1 MARGQ
6 DRGRGWGRN
15 QPILPIG
22 SSISSQMNNDL
33 SFTSPEIGGFN
44 GTVISN
50 ASMATNSDPPIA
62 NVSSADLGASVRVT
76 RRLELTDCENSPE
89 NSWTSLFAKTE
100 NRKKGMSLNYIPPII
115 VEGKTKVKLDETEID
130 RNKELWKNSLIVYVA
145 GGDPYFSYMSSFID
159 NFGRKLLHLAYF
171 FMMMDILW
179 CVSKIKLIG
188 RVSC

>member
-100 NRKKGMSLNYIPPII
+100 NRKK
-115 VEGKTKVKLDETEID
+115 VC
-130 RNKELWKNSLIVYVA
+130 R
-145 GGDPYFSYMSSFID
+145 
-159 NFGRKLLHLAYF
+159 
-171 FMMMDILW
+171 
-179 CVSKIKLIG
+179 
-188 RVSC
+188 